1 MALPIILIRRVI
13 PSEMPLNSLGVD
25 KMITFIAPTLVKDN
39 PVDNIARFVE
49 TSNSV
54 EWNRSKP
61 MKAAAVMIAPNM
73 IGFSEPNF
81 ETINPEVGPNIK
93 STIANGSCTFPVLM
107 ASSPN
112 PIGPGFLTKMG
123 IV

>member
-1 MALPIILIRRVI
+1 MILMRLLI
-13 PSEMPLNSLGVD
+13 PKDIPVNCLGVD
-25 KMITFIAPTLVKDN
+25 KMITFMAPTLVNDKPADSN
-39 PVDNIARFVE
+39 ARFVE

-61 MKAAAVMIAPNM
+61 MKAALVIKAPNI
-73 IGFSEPNF
+73 IGFNEPNF
-81 ETINPEVGPNIK
+81 DTIKPEVGPKTRSIM
-93 STIANGSCTFPVLM
+93 ANGSCTLPVLI

-112 PIGPGFLTKMG
+112 PIGPGFLTQIG